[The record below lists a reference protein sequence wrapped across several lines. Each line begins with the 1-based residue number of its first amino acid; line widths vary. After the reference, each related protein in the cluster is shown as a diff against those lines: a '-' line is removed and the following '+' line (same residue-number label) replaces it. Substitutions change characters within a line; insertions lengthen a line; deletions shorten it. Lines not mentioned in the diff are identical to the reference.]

1 MKIPKFITN
10 LKPKAK
16 DIPNHFY
23 TLASLIALAA
33 VNYAIIHNSFVF
45 IAIIVLLAHELGH
58 YLTAKMKNVE
68 ANLPIFI
75 PIPFIAVGITKV
87 GKHDP
92 DQAAAISMA
101 GPLYGF
107 LTTILIILL
116 NLIYQFTSNIPLIF
130 LAITEIVFNYFGLD
144 GKKYKTARR
153 SM

>member
-10 LKPKAK
+10 LKPKVK
-16 DIPNHFY
+16 DIPDHFY
-23 TLASLIALAA
+23 TLASLISLAA

-87 GKHDP
+87 DKHSP
-92 DQAAAISMA
+92 DQAAAIAMA